1 MPEDRRGLEPALF
14 PVKRLARTF
23 PSGWRDVC
31 FRRLAVTCNDGMK
44 RYECPLC
51 ARFFDHSEIDFLHGD
66 HVWPYSMCGE
76 TSWEN
81 YQLICGSCNASKRDY
96 IDSEIRRLLGTGEF
110 RRMVATYLDKHVSD
124 GDLSPG
130 CGLGDLLRAVAD

>member
-1 MPEDRRGLEPALF
+1 MLF

-23 PSGWRDVC
+23 PVEWRDVC
-31 FRRLAVTCNDGMK
+31 FRRLATPCIDGVK
-44 RYECPLC
+44 RYQCPLC
-51 ARFFDHSEIDFLHGD
+51 ERLFDHSDVDYLQGD

-76 TSWEN
+76 TSWDN

-96 IDSEIRRLLGTGEF
+96 IDNEIRRLLGAGEF
-110 RRMVATYLDKHVSD
+110 RRMVGTYLDKHVSD

-130 CGLGDLLRAVAD
+130 CGLSDLLRGIGG